1 MARAPALQAGGQGF
15 DSLALHKKRDHE
27 RWSLFLWRAREE
39 NAQHFLFLP
48 PSKPS
53 PRGKAWSL
61 RAEAPKGACG
71 SGGVLLFGRR
81 GALGHVLGAFQFAAA
96 GWRLADG

>member
-1 MARAPALQAGGQGF
+1 MVPFFVGSKGGKCGAF
-15 DSLALHKKRDHE
+15 SF
-27 RWSLFLWRAREE
+27 SFP
-39 NAQHFLFLP
+39 P

-81 GALGHVLGAFQFAAA
+81 GALGHLLGAFQFAAA